1 MRVLVTQ
8 KLSFLLFL
16 GSSFLQAGF
25 YWGLTIFISRNFSA
39 LELGSYSYLLA
50 FITPLFVLGS
60 LQARSFL
67 LTNETH
73 LLAGELKWLRISFPT
88 FLFISGLAF
97 VYGSEASSPGLF
109 ILIALLKLGE
119 LWSDLSYGMWQ
130 FHGKLH
136 RVNQALIIRYST
148 LLMMLLIAGLM
159 NSRIEELLFSL
170 ACGSVLIG
178 VADYFLSGLSKVP
191 LKIKGSKK
199 IFATTLSLSG
209 SALLTALL
217 VNIPRYQ
224 LKTYHSVEMVGE
236 FTLLFYYYVLPSMLL
251 NYACQGL
258 LKEFKGIFAEKN
270 VFFRTV
276 GMLFLTTLLYAA
288 ILVLAGNEL
297 NNHLYARTFTWNDE
311 VILLVLLTV
320 LAGSISSLLHYIL
333 MASNTYHVQ
342 FLTNLA
348 SSITTFTAGMAL
360 IPSYGVQGA
369 LMSFLA
375 GLLIQ
380 LIIYL
385 VTFFRLKT

>member
-8 KLSFLLFL
+8 RLSFLLFL

-39 LELGSYSYLLA
+39 QELGNYSYLLA

-67 LTNETH
+67 LTNESH
-73 LLAGELKWLRISFPT
+73 FLAGELKWLRVLFPT
-88 FLFISGLAF
+88 LLFISGLAF
-97 VYGSEASSPGLF
+97 VYGSDVGSTF
-109 ILIALLKLGE
+109 IYVMIALLKLGE

-148 LLMMLLIAGLM
+148 LFLTLIIADFLKSSLEDLLLALAAGSLLIGA
-159 NSRIEELLFSL
+159 
-170 ACGSVLIG
+170 
-178 VADYFLSGLSKVP
+178 ADYCLSGLSKVQ
-191 LKIKGSKK
+191 LKIEGSKK
-199 IFATTLSLSG
+199 VFTTTLSLSG
-209 SALLTALL
+209 SALLTALI

-224 LKTYHSVEMVGE
+224 LKAYHSVEMVGE

-258 LKEFKGIFAEKN
+258 LKEFRGIFAERK
-270 VFFRTV
+270 VFIRTLAV
-276 GMLFLTTLLYAA
+276 IILTTFTYAMILFLT
-288 ILVLAGNEL
+288 GSEL
-297 NNHLYARTFTWNDE
+297 NDHLYARTILWNKYI
-311 VILLVLLTV
+311 ILLVFLTV
-320 LAGSISSLLHYIL
+320 MTGSISSLLHYIL
-333 MASNTYHVQ
+333 MSRNSYHVQ
-342 FLTNLA
+342 LFTNMA
-348 SSITTFTAGMAL
+348 SSIATFLAGMTL
-360 IPSYGVQGA
+360 IPLYGVQGA

-375 GLLIQ
+375 GLLLQ

-385 VTFFRLKT
+385 VTFFRMKT